1 MLNPPASRMSKL
13 LTIDD
18 ARESLRAH
26 VAAKGAE
33 LRAKYGPS
41 IGWAE
46 LQRLLLDREFVRYPC
61 EIVFDAGELREG
73 EFACP
78 LPKGERPEAGFKMCV
93 HSYFATQLE
102 RVPEMVL
109 YQLVA
114 VNYGEFACASD
125 AETFGSAALGM
136 SVEAYYKILCK
147 IADEISACPS

>member
-1 MLNPPASRMSKL
+1 MLKV

-18 ARESLRAH
+18 AQESLRAH

-33 LRAKYGPS
+33 LRAKYGPD

-61 EIVFDAGELREG
+61 EIVFEARELREG

-78 LPKGERPEAGFKMCV
+78 VPTGDRPESGFRMCV
-93 HSYFATQLE
+93 HPYFATQLE
-102 RVPEMVL
+102 RVPAMVL

-114 VNYGEFACASD
+114 VNYGDFASASD
-125 AETFGSAALGM
+125 AETFGSAALGI
-136 SVEAYYKILCK
+136 STDAYYQLICG
-147 IADEISACPS
+147 IANEISPPEGLISQ